1 MGSPKL
7 LCTIMNEHERERER
21 ERERENYI
29 YGKVEKEKNNAVKLI
44 DTCNLL
50 FMLMQNI
57 IRDWLVL
64 LKFKLKITIAYIRL
78 QVKFLHEWK
87 SWYGS
92 NYSRYNFTCKQYIY
106 VKFIELYFVLFSS
119 EFMCMYMYIN

>member
-7 LCTIMNEHERERER
+7 LCTIMNEHERER

-57 IRDWLVL
+57 IRD
-64 LKFKLKITIAYIRL
+64 
-78 QVKFLHEWK
+78 
-87 SWYGS
+87 
-92 NYSRYNFTCKQYIY
+92 
-106 VKFIELYFVLFSS
+106 
-119 EFMCMYMYIN
+119 